1 VLQAN
6 GGEDKAM
13 NVWHVYA
20 RYYNFGDYALGVG
33 VRNLFL
39 KYFNSEML
47 FKLKDVHSLVF
58 DENTIEQL
66 NSTSDMVLVGGGGLI
81 HGFAGDKWMLKI
93 PDKLI
98 PRIKTPIIVYGV
110 GYNQFRGEG
119 DIHPRIVN
127 NIKRL
132 KEYSLSFSVRNDGS
146 RDEMLK
152 FGVDLPEVPDP
163 GFFVDDD
170 YARPPIEGDYVA
182 IQLAND
188 MKHVRGFD
196 DASLLAHL
204 AEICRFF
211 LGKGYKIV
219 LCPHV
224 RTDDNLGRQLITN
237 MGNPDGLISWNW
249 FDLIRD
255 ECTLKGLSYYK
266 YAKMVI
272 GMRGHAQICPAGML
286 TPVITLGNHRK
297 HFDLIRK
304 QHLPEYY
311 VEVSDPHLSDKVIFM
326 VNDIL
331 EHYELIKANYGDSL
345 TRMLETSSMFIGDL
359 AEKFTKNN

>member
-1 VLQAN
+1 
-6 GGEDKAM
+6 M

-39 KYFNSEML
+39 KYYNSEIL

-58 DENTIEQL
+58 DENTVDQL
-66 NSTSDMVLVGGGGLI
+66 NSSADMLLVGGGGLI

-93 PDKLI
+93 PDRLI
-98 PRIKTPIIVYGV
+98 PKIRVPLIIYGV

-119 DIHPRIVN
+119 DIHPRIVE
-127 NIKRL
+127 NIRRL
-132 KEYSLSFSVRNDGS
+132 QEHCLSFSVRNDGS
-146 RDEMLK
+146 REELLK
-152 FGVDLPEVPDP
+152 LGVDLPEVPDP
-163 GFFVDDD
+163 GFFVDGD
-170 YARPPIEGDYVA
+170 YARPPIEGDFVI

-188 MKHVRGFD
+188 MKHARGFD
-196 DASLLAHL
+196 DESLLSHL
-204 AEICRFF
+204 SDICRYL

-224 RTDDNLGRQLITN
+224 RTDDILGRQLIAN
-237 MGNPDGLISWNW
+237 MGNPEGLTSWEW
-249 FDLIRD
+249 FDIIRD

-266 YAKMVI
+266 HAKMVI

-297 HFDLIRK
+297 HLDLIKK
-304 QHLPEYY
+304 QNLPDHY
-311 VEVSDPHLSDKVIFM
+311 VEVGDPQLSDKVIMMF
-326 VNDIL
+326 NDIL
-331 EHYELIKANYGDSL
+331 ANYQSIKDSYGNSL
-345 TRMLETSSMFIGDL
+345 AHLLETSSLFIRNL
-359 AEKFTKNN
+359 AEISGKNNLP